1 MNNLCFSNCQ
11 KLPNRLCGVFRD
23 GVVYLYPRKLKCVRR
38 ALKRDL
44 RAFFSGEHFYM
55 VLSLSRGQKFSYFKV
70 LKLII
75 IILIIYF
82 KLLNFKALNLC
93 KTESPQSLG
102 SQGFQGFLCNFFLGF
117 SLYYTN

>member
-1 MNNLCFSNCQ
+1 MRRFSE
-11 KLPNRLCGVFRD
+11 CG
-23 GVVYLYPRKLKCVRR
+23 GISIPLKVKTRQR

-44 RAFFSGEHFYM
+44 RAFFSSGHFYI
-55 VLSLSRGQKFSYFKV
+55 VLSFTRGQKFSYFKE

-93 KTESPQSLG
+93 KTESLQSLEP
-102 SQGFQGFLCNFFLGF
+102 
-117 SLYYTN
+117 